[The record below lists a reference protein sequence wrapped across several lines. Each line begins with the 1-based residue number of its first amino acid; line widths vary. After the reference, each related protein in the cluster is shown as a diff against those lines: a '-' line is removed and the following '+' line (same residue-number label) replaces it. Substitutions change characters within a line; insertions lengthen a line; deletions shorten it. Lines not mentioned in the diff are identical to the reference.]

1 MSGHSKWHKVKHR
14 KAATDKQKSKSF
26 GRFSREIKVAARAG
40 KDPNTNAALRDAIE
54 RAKKANLPQVNIDRL
69 LDDSSDTQESVMYEG
84 YGAGGVALLVAAET
98 DNTNR
103 TVAELRSVFKK
114 NQGTLGEAGSVK
126 WKFSESVTIEATL
139 PSSIDKD
146 ELELTLIDAGASEI
160 DEHEGALHILGPLS
174 SRGRI
179 EKILK
184 EKSIPI
190 TESFAT
196 HTVSGNQRLDLTPEQ
211 TIQLETLTT
220 ALTDHPDVIDVY
232 TDAAVE

>member
-14 KAATDKQKSKSF
+14 KAATDSQKSKSF

-40 KDPNTNAALRDAIE
+40 KDPATNAALRDAVE

-69 LDDSSDTQESVMYEG
+69 LSDESDTQESVMYEG

-103 TVAELRSVFKK
+103 TVAELRNLFKK
-114 NQGTLGEAGSVK
+114 HQSSLGEIGSVR
-126 WKFSESVTIEATL
+126 WKFSESVTIEASL
-139 PSSIDKD
+139 PSTINKD
-146 ELELTLIDAGASEI
+146 DVELTLIDAGASDI
-160 DEHEGALHILGPLS
+160 DEHEGTLSILGPLS
-174 SRGRI
+174 ARGRI
-179 EKILK
+179 EKTLK
-184 EKSIPI
+184 EQAIPM

-196 HTVSGNQRLDLTPEQ
+196 YTVPSNQRLTLTPEQ
-211 TIQLETLTT
+211 ATQLDTLTE

-232 TDAAVE
+232 TDAAVD